1 MSKKGK
7 FSLLSFLI
15 EEKLI
20 FYKSINKT
28 KKLIAFSILRVKD
41 LPKLLVNLNKML
53 KKRLIKAYSIQIQI
67 NSKIRERIILY
78 FEDQEKER
86 ILTTF
91 NLIHQ
96 KLTKEIK
103 FLHFFKNDNLKREFL
118 NIFSNKITPQSDV
131 VIDKELLR
139 INYNQ
144 ISLLINCFQI
154 KINLIQDRIDF
165 IHSLIQILKKLNSSG
180 FLIFNVRINNF
191 NEIHLNSYYL
201 NISKKENNQNL
212 NLEKEINSLYE
223 LPIFKSVSINLQS
236 LHKILWRKALGIE
249 FSVVKDLIDFFL
261 TFSIYDFQNLNLFI
275 NQFQKMF
282 NLNQIEVHK
291 LNSNLLLVEQSA
303 LFLIINNI
311 DMRLIEKIITKY
323 KTTYKIYLINLSTT
337 GYNHNSERNKIE
349 SIQNLKLLTFKDII
363 NLDFLKIKNHS
374 S

>member
-1 MSKKGK
+1 MSRKGK
-7 FSLLSFLI
+7 FNLLSFLI

-28 KKLIAFSILRVKD
+28 KKIIAFSILSSKNI
-41 LPKLLVNLNKML
+41 PKVLVILNKML
-53 KKRLIKAYSIQIQI
+53 KKRLIKSYSIQIET
-67 NSKIRERIILY
+67 NSKSRKRIFLY

-236 LHKILWRKALGIE
+236 LHKI
-249 FSVVKDLIDFFL
+249 
-261 TFSIYDFQNLNLFI
+261 
-275 NQFQKMF
+275 M
-282 NLNQIEVHK
+282 VH
-291 LNSNLLLVEQSA
+291 S
-303 LFLIINNI
+303 
-311 DMRLIEKIITKY
+311 
-323 KTTYKIYLINLSTT
+323 
-337 GYNHNSERNKIE
+337 
-349 SIQNLKLLTFKDII
+349 
-363 NLDFLKIKNHS
+363 
-374 S
+374 